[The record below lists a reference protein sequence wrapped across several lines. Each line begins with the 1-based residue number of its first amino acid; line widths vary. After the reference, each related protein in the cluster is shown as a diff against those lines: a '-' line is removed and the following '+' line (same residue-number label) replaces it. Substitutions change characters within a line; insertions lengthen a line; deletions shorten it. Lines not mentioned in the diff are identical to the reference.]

1 MRILISLTPRMY
13 RETLALAI
21 THNRPR
27 AEVRIT
33 PPENAAE
40 ELSVFRPHLLLRNDS
55 DGLDGEVLD
64 GVPCQVEVMYT
75 DSMNARVFV
84 EGRVEEVSDMG
95 TDRLLEVL
103 DRTAKTF
110 SPGG

>member
-1 MRILISLTPRMY
+1 MISLAPRMY
-13 RETLALAI
+13 RETISLAI

-27 AEVRIT
+27 AEVRVT

-40 ELSVFRPHLLLRNDS
+40 EVKGFRPHLLLCNDS
-55 DGLDGEVLD
+55 DGLDGEILA
-64 GVPCQVEVMYT
+64 GVPCQVEVLYT
-75 DSMNARVFV
+75 DSMNARVVV

-95 TDRLLEVL
+95 TDKLLEVL